1 MLPAKLVIG
10 QKHKQENEANSR
22 ASWNTPRSDSRPG
35 MSYATRTVISFA
47 LTSLMT
53 VCVLVCVIMV
63 VWGSA
68 FSDYTR
74 ANVIELAQLTSQKLA
89 DSYEEQGEW
98 TLEGIYSVASSSS
111 ISEDIGLQVL
121 DSDGTILYD
130 DTWSLAP
137 AAADVKKDAT
147 TDTGSA
153 DVSSANTES
162 SNAESSDSSS
172 ASVDTGS
179 AEVESADSSSD
190 STEVG
195 STDADASSVDTS
207 STDSTDTSSADADST
222 SSSITSTDSGSS
234 AGEKTTLEFDR
245 HGLVSTA
252 PTDQEGAVTEAIL
265 TSDGQKVGQVR
276 LWVLGSDALLTK
288 TDSAFREKTIDAM
301 LLAAIIAVVI
311 SLFIGFLVS
320 RMLTN
325 PIRRI
330 TGTAKQIRDGDLSAR
345 TNLRGDDEID
355 QLGETFDEMA
365 TSLEKDL
372 KHERRLTSDVAHE
385 LRTPLMAM
393 LATVEAMQDG
403 VYPTDDEHLE
413 TVASET
419 RRLARLVQQMLDLS
433 RMENHTA
440 PLNLESVDVV
450 ELVRGVVNA
459 QEPLFVQRDLRL
471 RFADETQGKCPLLE
485 LDPDMITQAVINLM
499 SNAMR
504 YTPEGGWVVVSVSLD
519 RKHVM
524 ISVSDT
530 GIGIAKED
538 LSRIFG
544 RFWRADA
551 SRAREAGGL
560 GVGLAV
566 TKQIIERHHGFI
578 AVESEL
584 EKGTTFTIHLPRE
597 HVQQSVST
605 TMEH

>member
-1 MLPAKLVIG
+1 MLPAHIVTG
-10 QKHKQENEANSR
+10 QKHKSDNEANSR
-22 ASWNTPRSDSRPG
+22 ASWNTPRSDSRSG
-35 MSYATRTVISFA
+35 LSYGSRMALSFA

-53 VCVLVCVIMV
+53 VLILVCVIMV

-68 FSDYTR
+68 FSEYTR
-74 ANVIELAQLTSQKLA
+74 ANVVDLAKLTSEKLA
-89 DSYEEQGEW
+89 DSYEQDGEW
-98 TLEGIYSVASSSS
+98 TVDTLYAIAQSSS
-111 ISEDIGLQVL
+111 ISDDIGLQVL
-121 DSDGTILYD
+121 DAEGTILYD
-130 DTWSLAP
+130 DTWPVASV
-137 AAADVKKDAT
+137 AADVKKSEAEPVPDA
-147 TDTGSA
+147 
-153 DVSSANTES
+153 
-162 SNAESSDSSS
+162 
-172 ASVDTGS
+172 GS
-179 AEVESADSSSD
+179 AEE
-190 STEVG
+190 G
-195 STDADASSVDTS
+195 SVVATDQ
-207 STDSTDTSSADADST
+207 
-222 SSSITSTDSGSS
+222 GS
-234 AGEKTTLEFDR
+234 AGQAAATSAEGSVTAAEKDEPKIKFDR
-245 HGLVSTA
+245 HGLISTA
-252 PTDQEGAVTEAIL
+252 PTDEEGAITEPIT
-265 TSDGQKVGQVR
+265 TSDGKVVGKVR
-276 LWVLGSDALLTK
+276 LWVLGSDVLLTK
-288 TDSAFREKTIDAM
+288 TDTAFREKTIDAM
-301 LLAAIIAVVI
+301 FLAAAIAVAI
-311 SLFIGFLVS
+311 SVMIGLFVS

-345 TNLRGDDEID
+345 TNMRGDDEID

-403 VYPTDDEHLE
+403 VYPTDNEHLE

-440 PLNLESVDVV
+440 PMNIEAVDMV
-450 ELVRGVVNA
+450 ELVRGIVNA
-459 QEPLFVQRDLRL
+459 QEPLFHERDLRL
-471 RFADETQGKCPLLE
+471 RFADETQGKMPFIKV
-485 LDPDMITQAVINLM
+485 DPDMITQCVINLM

-504 YTPEGGWVVVSVSLD
+504 YTPEGGWVIVTVGLD
-519 RKHVM
+519 RKHLT

-566 TKQIIERHHGFI
+566 TKQIVERHHGFI
-578 AVESEL
+578 SVESEL

-597 HVQQSVST
+597 QQQQPSST
-605 TMEH
+605 TIER

>member
-1 MLPAKLVIG
+1 MLPAHIVTG
-10 QKHKQENEANSR
+10 QKHKSDNEANSR
-22 ASWNTPRSDSRPG
+22 ASWNTSRSDSRSG
-35 MSYATRTVISFA
+35 LSYGSRMALSFA

-53 VCVLVCVIMV
+53 VLILVCVIMV

-68 FSDYTR
+68 FSEYTR
-74 ANVIELAQLTSQKLA
+74 ANVVDLAKLTSEKLA
-89 DSYEEQGEW
+89 DSYEQDGEW
-98 TLEGIYSVASSSS
+98 TVDTLYAIAQSSS
-111 ISEDIGLQVL
+111 ISDDIGLQVL
-121 DSDGTILYD
+121 DAEGTILYD
-130 DTWSLAP
+130 DTWPVASV
-137 AAADVKKDAT
+137 AADVKK
-147 TDTGSA
+147 S
-153 DVSSANTES
+153 E
-162 SNAESSDSSS
+162 AEP
-172 ASVDTGS
+172 VPDTGS
-179 AEVESADSSSD
+179 AEE
-190 STEVG
+190 G
-195 STDADASSVDTS
+195 SVVATDQ
-207 STDSTDTSSADADST
+207 
-222 SSSITSTDSGSS
+222 GS
-234 AGEKTTLEFDR
+234 AGQEAATSAEGSATAAEKDEPKIKFDR
-245 HGLVSTA
+245 HGLISTA
-252 PTDQEGAVTEAIL
+252 PTDEEGAITEPIT
-265 TSDGQKVGQVR
+265 TSDGKVVGKVR
-276 LWVLGSDALLTK
+276 LWVLGSDVLLTK
-288 TDSAFREKTIDAM
+288 TDTAFREKTIDAM
-301 LLAAIIAVVI
+301 FLAAAIAVAI
-311 SLFIGFLVS
+311 SVMIGLFVS

-345 TNLRGDDEID
+345 TNMRGDDEID

-403 VYPTDDEHLE
+403 VYPTDNEHLE

-440 PLNLESVDVV
+440 PMNIEAVDMV
-450 ELVRGVVNA
+450 ELVRGIVNA
-459 QEPLFVQRDLRL
+459 QEPLFHERDLRL
-471 RFADETQGKCPLLE
+471 RFADETQGKMPFIKV
-485 LDPDMITQAVINLM
+485 DPDMITQCVINLM

-504 YTPEGGWVVVSVSLD
+504 YTPEGGWVIVTVGLD
-519 RKHVM
+519 RKHLT

-566 TKQIIERHHGFI
+566 TKQIVERHHGFI
-578 AVESEL
+578 SVESEL

-597 HVQQSVST
+597 QQQQPSST
-605 TMEH
+605 TIER

>member
-1 MLPAKLVIG
+1 MLPAHIVTG
-10 QKHKQENEANSR
+10 QKHKSDNEANSR
-22 ASWNTPRSDSRPG
+22 ASWNTPRSDSRSG
-35 MSYATRTVISFA
+35 LSYGSRMALSFA

-53 VCVLVCVIMV
+53 VLILVCVIMV

-68 FSDYTR
+68 FSEYTR
-74 ANVIELAQLTSQKLA
+74 ANVVDLAKLTSEKLA
-89 DSYEEQGEW
+89 DSYEQDGEW
-98 TLEGIYSVASSSS
+98 TVDTLYAIAQSSS
-111 ISEDIGLQVL
+111 ISDDIGLQVL
-121 DSDGTILYD
+121 DAEGTILYD
-130 DTWSLAP
+130 DTWPVASV
-137 AAADVKKDAT
+137 AADVKK
-147 TDTGSA
+147 S
-153 DVSSANTES
+153 E
-162 SNAESSDSSS
+162 AEP
-172 ASVDTGS
+172 VPDTGS
-179 AEVESADSSSD
+179 AEE
-190 STEVG
+190 G
-195 STDADASSVDTS
+195 SVVATDQ
-207 STDSTDTSSADADST
+207 
-222 SSSITSTDSGSS
+222 GS
-234 AGEKTTLEFDR
+234 AGQAAAASAEGSVTAAEKDEPKIKFDR
-245 HGLVSTA
+245 HGLISTA
-252 PTDQEGAVTEAIL
+252 PTDEEGAITEPIT
-265 TSDGQKVGQVR
+265 TSDGKVVGKVR
-276 LWVLGSDALLTK
+276 LWVLGSDVLLTK
-288 TDSAFREKTIDAM
+288 TDTAFREKTIDAM
-301 LLAAIIAVVI
+301 FLAAAIAVAI
-311 SLFIGFLVS
+311 SVMIGLFVS

-345 TNLRGDDEID
+345 TNMRGDDEID

-403 VYPTDDEHLE
+403 VYPTDNEHLE

-440 PLNLESVDVV
+440 PMNIEAVDMV
-450 ELVRGVVNA
+450 ELVRGIVNA
-459 QEPLFVQRDLRL
+459 QEPLFHERDLRL
-471 RFADETQGKCPLLE
+471 RFADETQGKMPFIKV
-485 LDPDMITQAVINLM
+485 DPDMITQCVINLM

-504 YTPEGGWVVVSVSLD
+504 YTPEGGWVIVTVGLD
-519 RKHVM
+519 RKHLT

-566 TKQIIERHHGFI
+566 TKQIVERHHGFI
-578 AVESEL
+578 SVESEL

-597 HVQQSVST
+597 QQQQPSST
-605 TMEH
+605 TIER

>member
-1 MLPAKLVIG
+1 MLPAHIVTG
-10 QKHKQENEANSR
+10 QKHKSDNEANSR
-22 ASWNTPRSDSRPG
+22 ASWNTPRSDSRSG
-35 MSYATRTVISFA
+35 LSYGSRMALSFA

-53 VCVLVCVIMV
+53 VLILVCVIMV

-68 FSDYTR
+68 FSEYTR
-74 ANVIELAQLTSQKLA
+74 ANVVDLAKLTSEKLA
-89 DSYEEQGEW
+89 DSYEQDGEW
-98 TLEGIYSVASSSS
+98 TVDTLYAIAQSSS
-111 ISEDIGLQVL
+111 ISDDIGLQVL
-121 DSDGTILYD
+121 DAEGTILYD
-130 DTWSLAP
+130 DTWPVASV
-137 AAADVKKDAT
+137 AADVKK
-147 TDTGSA
+147 S
-153 DVSSANTES
+153 E
-162 SNAESSDSSS
+162 AEP
-172 ASVDTGS
+172 VPDTGS
-179 AEVESADSSSD
+179 AEE
-190 STEVG
+190 G
-195 STDADASSVDTS
+195 SVVATDQ
-207 STDSTDTSSADADST
+207 
-222 SSSITSTDSGSS
+222 GS
-234 AGEKTTLEFDR
+234 AGQEAATSAEGSATAAEKDEPKIKFDR
-245 HGLVSTA
+245 HGLISTA
-252 PTDQEGAVTEAIL
+252 PTDEEGAITEPIT
-265 TSDGQKVGQVR
+265 TSDGKVVGKVR
-276 LWVLGSDALLTK
+276 LWVLGSDVLLTK
-288 TDSAFREKTIDAM
+288 TDTAFREKTIDAM
-301 LLAAIIAVVI
+301 FLAAAIAVAI
-311 SLFIGFLVS
+311 SVMIGLFVS

-345 TNLRGDDEID
+345 TNMRGDDEID

-403 VYPTDDEHLE
+403 VYPTDNEHLE

-440 PLNLESVDVV
+440 PMNIEAVDMV
-450 ELVRGVVNA
+450 ELVRGIVNA
-459 QEPLFVQRDLRL
+459 QEPLFHERGLRL
-471 RFADETQGKCPLLE
+471 RFADETQGKMPFIKV
-485 LDPDMITQAVINLM
+485 DPDMITQCVINLM

-504 YTPEGGWVVVSVSLD
+504 YTPEGGWVIVTVGLD
-519 RKHVM
+519 RKHLT

-566 TKQIIERHHGFI
+566 TKQIVERHHGFI
-578 AVESEL
+578 SVESEL

-597 HVQQSVST
+597 QQQQPSST
-605 TMEH
+605 TIER

>member
-1 MLPAKLVIG
+1 MLPAHIVTG
-10 QKHKQENEANSR
+10 QKHKSDNEANSR
-22 ASWNTPRSDSRPG
+22 ASWNTPRSDSRSG
-35 MSYATRTVISFA
+35 LSYGSRMALSFA

-53 VCVLVCVIMV
+53 VFILVCVIMV

-68 FSDYTR
+68 FSEYTR
-74 ANVIELAQLTSQKLA
+74 ANVIDLAKLTSEKLA
-89 DSYEEQGEW
+89 DSYEQDGEW
-98 TLEGIYSVASSSS
+98 TVDTLYTIAQSSS
-111 ISEDIGLQVL
+111 ISDDIGLQVL
-121 DSDGTILYD
+121 DAEGTILYD
-130 DTWSLAP
+130 DTWPVASV
-137 AAADVKKDAT
+137 AADVKK
-147 TDTGSA
+147 S
-153 DVSSANTES
+153 E
-162 SNAESSDSSS
+162 AEP
-172 ASVDTGS
+172 APDTGS
-179 AEVESADSSSD
+179 AEEDS
-190 STEVG
+190 VVA
-195 STDADASSVDTS
+195 TDQ
-207 STDSTDTSSADADST
+207 
-222 SSSITSTDSGSS
+222 GS
-234 AGEKTTLEFDR
+234 AGQAAETSAEGSATAAEKDEPKIKFDR
-245 HGLVSTA
+245 HGLISTA
-252 PTDQEGAVTEAIL
+252 PTDEEGAITEPIT
-265 TSDGQKVGQVR
+265 TSDGKVVGKVR
-276 LWVLGSDALLTK
+276 LWVLGSDVLLTK
-288 TDSAFREKTIDAM
+288 TDTAFREKTIDAM
-301 LLAAIIAVVI
+301 FLAAAIAVAI
-311 SLFIGFLVS
+311 SVMIGLFVS

-345 TNLRGDDEID
+345 TNMRGDDEID

-403 VYPTDDEHLE
+403 VYPTDNEHLE

-440 PLNLESVDVV
+440 PMNIEAVDMV
-450 ELVRGVVNA
+450 ELVRGIVNA
-459 QEPLFVQRDLRL
+459 QEPLFHERDLRL
-471 RFADETQGKCPLLE
+471 RFADETQGKMPFIKV
-485 LDPDMITQAVINLM
+485 DPDMITQCVINLM

-504 YTPEGGWVVVSVSLD
+504 YTPEGGWVIVTVGLD
-519 RKHVM
+519 RKHLT

-566 TKQIIERHHGFI
+566 TKQIVERHHGFI
-578 AVESEL
+578 SVESEL

-597 HVQQSVST
+597 QQQQPSST
-605 TMEH
+605 TIER

>member
-1 MLPAKLVIG
+1 MLPAHIVTG
-10 QKHKQENEANSR
+10 QKHKSDNEANSR
-22 ASWNTPRSDSRPG
+22 ASWNTPRSDSRSG
-35 MSYATRTVISFA
+35 LSYGSRMALSFA

-53 VCVLVCVIMV
+53 VLILVCVIMV

-68 FSDYTR
+68 FSEYTR
-74 ANVIELAQLTSQKLA
+74 ANVIDLAKLTSEKLA
-89 DSYEEQGEW
+89 DSYEQDGEW
-98 TLEGIYSVASSSS
+98 TVDTLYAIAQSSS
-111 ISEDIGLQVL
+111 ISDDIGLQVL
-121 DSDGTILYD
+121 DAEGTILYD
-130 DTWSLAP
+130 DTWPVASV
-137 AAADVKKDAT
+137 AADVKK
-147 TDTGSA
+147 SE
-153 DVSSANTES
+153 VEP
-162 SNAESSDSSS
+162 
-172 ASVDTGS
+172 VPDTGS
-179 AEVESADSSSD
+179 AEE
-190 STEVG
+190 G
-195 STDADASSVDTS
+195 SVVATDQ
-207 STDSTDTSSADADST
+207 
-222 SSSITSTDSGSS
+222 GS
-234 AGEKTTLEFDR
+234 AGQEAATSAEGSATAAEKDEPKIKFDR
-245 HGLVSTA
+245 HGLISTA
-252 PTDQEGAVTEAIL
+252 PTDEEGAITEPIT
-265 TSDGQKVGQVR
+265 TSDGKVVGKVR
-276 LWVLGSDALLTK
+276 LWVLGSDVLLTK
-288 TDSAFREKTIDAM
+288 TDTAFREKTIDAM
-301 LLAAIIAVVI
+301 FLAAAIAVAI
-311 SLFIGFLVS
+311 SVMIGLFVS

-345 TNLRGDDEID
+345 TNMRGDDEID

-403 VYPTDDEHLE
+403 VYPTDNEHLE

-440 PLNLESVDVV
+440 PMNIEAVDMV
-450 ELVRGVVNA
+450 ELVRGIVNA
-459 QEPLFVQRDLRL
+459 QEPLFHERDLRL
-471 RFADETQGKCPLLE
+471 RFADETQGKMPFIKV
-485 LDPDMITQAVINLM
+485 DPDMITQCVINLM

-504 YTPEGGWVVVSVSLD
+504 YTPEGGWVIVTVGLD
-519 RKHVM
+519 RKHLT

-566 TKQIIERHHGFI
+566 TKQIVERHHGFI
-578 AVESEL
+578 SVESEL

-597 HVQQSVST
+597 QQQQPSST
-605 TMEH
+605 TIER

>member
-1 MLPAKLVIG
+1 MLPAHIVTG
-10 QKHKQENEANSR
+10 QKHKSDNEANSR
-22 ASWNTPRSDSRPG
+22 ASWNTPRSDSRSG
-35 MSYATRTVISFA
+35 LSYGSRMALSFA

-53 VCVLVCVIMV
+53 VLVLVCVIMV
-63 VWGSA
+63 VWGSV
-68 FSDYTR
+68 FSEYTR
-74 ANVIELAQLTSQKLA
+74 ANVVDLAKLTSEKLA
-89 DSYEEQGEW
+89 DSYEQDGEW
-98 TLEGIYSVASSSS
+98 TIDTLYAIAQSSS
-111 ISEDIGLQVL
+111 ISDDIGLQVL
-121 DSDGTILYD
+121 DAKGTILYD
-130 DTWSLAP
+130 DTWPVASV
-137 AAADVKKDAT
+137 AADVKKSEPATDAEPAP
-147 TDTGSA
+147 DA
-153 DVSSANTES
+153 
-162 SNAESSDSSS
+162 
-172 ASVDTGS
+172 GS
-179 AEVESADSSSD
+179 AEE
-190 STEVG
+190 G
-195 STDADASSVDTS
+195 SVDDADADQG
-207 STDSTDTSSADADST
+207 SAEQMDNETAE
-222 SSSITSTDSGSS
+222 GS
-234 AGEKTTLEFDR
+234 AAAAEEDEPKIKFDR
-245 HGLVSTA
+245 HGLISTA
-252 PTDQEGAVTEAIL
+252 PTDEEGAITEPIT
-265 TSDGQKVGQVR
+265 TSDGKVVGKVR
-276 LWVLGSDALLTK
+276 LWVLGSDVLLTK
-288 TDSAFREKTIDAM
+288 TDTAFREKTIDAM
-301 LLAAIIAVVI
+301 FLAAVIAVAI
-311 SLFIGFLVS
+311 SVMIGLFVS

-345 TNLRGDDEID
+345 TNMRGDDEID

-403 VYPTDDEHLE
+403 VYPTDNEHLE

-440 PLNLESVDVV
+440 PMNIEPVDMV

-459 QEPLFVQRDLRL
+459 QEPLFHERDLRL
-471 RFADETQGKCPLLE
+471 RFADETQGKMPFIKV
-485 LDPDMITQAVINLM
+485 DPDMITQCVINLM

-504 YTPEGGWVVVSVSLD
+504 YTPEGGWVVVTVGLD
-519 RKHVM
+519 RKHLT

-566 TKQIIERHHGFI
+566 TKQIVERHHGFI
-578 AVESEL
+578 SVESEL

-597 HVQQSVST
+597 QQQQSSST
-605 TMEH
+605 TIER

>member
-1 MLPAKLVIG
+1 MLPAHIVTG
-10 QKHKQENEANSR
+10 QKHKSDNEANSR
-22 ASWNTPRSDSRPG
+22 ASWNTPRSDSRSG
-35 MSYATRTVISFA
+35 LSYGSRMALSFA

-53 VCVLVCVIMV
+53 VLILVCVIMV

-68 FSDYTR
+68 FSEYTR
-74 ANVIELAQLTSQKLA
+74 ANVIDLAKLTSEKLA
-89 DSYEEQGEW
+89 DSYEQDGEW
-98 TLEGIYSVASSSS
+98 TVDTLYAIAQSSS
-111 ISEDIGLQVL
+111 ISDDIGLQVL
-121 DSDGTILYD
+121 DAEGTILYD
-130 DTWSLAP
+130 DTWPVASV
-137 AAADVKKDAT
+137 AADVKK
-147 TDTGSA
+147 S
-153 DVSSANTES
+153 E
-162 SNAESSDSSS
+162 AEP
-172 ASVDTGS
+172 VPDTGS
-179 AEVESADSSSD
+179 AEEGCVVA
-190 STEVG
+190 
-195 STDADASSVDTS
+195 TDQ
-207 STDSTDTSSADADST
+207 
-222 SSSITSTDSGSS
+222 GS
-234 AGEKTTLEFDR
+234 AGQAAATSAEGSATAAEEDEPKIKFDR
-245 HGLVSTA
+245 HGLISTA
-252 PTDQEGAVTEAIL
+252 PTDEEGAITEPIT
-265 TSDGQKVGQVR
+265 TSDGKVVGKVR
-276 LWVLGSDALLTK
+276 LWVLGSDVLLTK
-288 TDSAFREKTIDAM
+288 TDTAFREKTIDAM
-301 LLAAIIAVVI
+301 FLAAAIAVAI
-311 SLFIGFLVS
+311 SVMIGLFVS

-345 TNLRGDDEID
+345 TNMRGDDEID

-403 VYPTDDEHLE
+403 VYPTDNEHLE

-440 PLNLESVDVV
+440 PMNIEAVDMV
-450 ELVRGVVNA
+450 ELVRGIVNA
-459 QEPLFVQRDLRL
+459 QEPLFHERDLRL
-471 RFADETQGKCPLLE
+471 RFADETQGKMPFIKV
-485 LDPDMITQAVINLM
+485 DPDMITQCVINLM

-504 YTPEGGWVVVSVSLD
+504 YTPEGGWVIVTVGLD
-519 RKHVM
+519 RKHLT

-566 TKQIIERHHGFI
+566 TKQIVERHHGFI
-578 AVESEL
+578 SVESEL

-597 HVQQSVST
+597 QQQQPSST
-605 TMEH
+605 TIER

>member
-1 MLPAKLVIG
+1 MLPAHIVTG
-10 QKHKQENEANSR
+10 QKHKSDNEANSR
-22 ASWNTPRSDSRPG
+22 ASWNTPRSDSRSG
-35 MSYATRTVISFA
+35 LSYGSRMALSFA
-47 LTSLMT
+47 ATSLMT
-53 VCVLVCVIMV
+53 VLVLVCVIMV

-68 FSDYTR
+68 FSEYTR
-74 ANVIELAQLTSQKLA
+74 ANVIDLAKLTSEKLA
-89 DSYEEQGEW
+89 DSYEQDGEW
-98 TLEGIYSVASSSS
+98 TVDTLYAIAQSSS
-111 ISEDIGLQVL
+111 ISDDIGLQVL
-121 DSDGTILYD
+121 DAEGTILYD
-130 DTWSLAP
+130 DTWPVASV
-137 AAADVKKDAT
+137 AADVKKSEDEPAPDAASAEGSN
-147 TDTGSA
+147 TDI
-153 DVSSANTES
+153 DV
-162 SNAESSDSSS
+162 DQ
-172 ASVDTGS
+172 GS
-179 AEVESADSSSD
+179 AEQTIDEAAKGSA
-190 STEVG
+190 STAEE
-195 STDADASSVDTS
+195 DEPK
-207 STDSTDTSSADADST
+207 
-222 SSSITSTDSGSS
+222 I
-234 AGEKTTLEFDR
+234 KFDR
-245 HGLVSTA
+245 HGLISTA
-252 PTDQEGAVTEAIL
+252 PTDEEGAITEPIT
-265 TSDGQKVGQVR
+265 TSDGKVVGKVR
-276 LWVLGSDALLTK
+276 LWVLGSDVLLTK
-288 TDSAFREKTIDAM
+288 TDTAFREKTIDAM
-301 LLAAIIAVVI
+301 FLAAVIAVAI
-311 SLFIGFLVS
+311 SVMFGLFVS

-345 TNLRGDDEID
+345 TNMRGDDEID

-403 VYPTDDEHLE
+403 VYPTDNEHLE

-440 PLNLESVDVV
+440 PMNIEAVDMV

-459 QEPLFVQRDLRL
+459 QEPLFHERDLRL
-471 RFADETQGKCPLLE
+471 RFADETQGKMPFIKV
-485 LDPDMITQAVINLM
+485 DPDMITQCVINLM

-504 YTPEGGWVVVSVSLD
+504 YTPEGGWVIVRVGLD
-519 RKHVM
+519 RKYLT

-566 TKQIIERHHGFI
+566 TKQIVERHHGFI
-578 AVESEL
+578 SVESEL

-597 HVQQSVST
+597 QQQQSSST
-605 TMEH
+605 TIER

>member
-1 MLPAKLVIG
+1 MLPAHIVTG
-10 QKHKQENEANSR
+10 QKHKSDNEANSR
-22 ASWNTPRSDSRPG
+22 ASWNTPRSDSRSG
-35 MSYATRTVISFA
+35 LSYGSRMALSFA

-53 VCVLVCVIMV
+53 VLILVCVIMV

-68 FSDYTR
+68 FSEYTR
-74 ANVIELAQLTSQKLA
+74 ANVVDLAKLTSEKLA
-89 DSYEEQGEW
+89 DSYEQDGEW
-98 TLEGIYSVASSSS
+98 TVDTLYAIAQSSS
-111 ISEDIGLQVL
+111 ISDDIGLQVL
-121 DSDGTILYD
+121 DAEGTILYD
-130 DTWSLAP
+130 DTWPVASV
-137 AAADVKKDAT
+137 AADVKK
-147 TDTGSA
+147 S
-153 DVSSANTES
+153 E
-162 SNAESSDSSS
+162 AEP
-172 ASVDTGS
+172 VPDTGS
-179 AEVESADSSSD
+179 AEE
-190 STEVG
+190 G
-195 STDADASSVDTS
+195 SVVATDQ
-207 STDSTDTSSADADST
+207 
-222 SSSITSTDSGSS
+222 GS
-234 AGEKTTLEFDR
+234 AGQAAATSAEGSATAAEEDEPKIKFDR
-245 HGLVSTA
+245 HGLISTA
-252 PTDQEGAVTEAIL
+252 PTDEEGAITEPIT
-265 TSDGQKVGQVR
+265 TSDGKVVGKVR
-276 LWVLGSDALLTK
+276 LWVLGSDVLLTK
-288 TDSAFREKTIDAM
+288 TDTAFREKTIDAM
-301 LLAAIIAVVI
+301 FLAAAIAVAI
-311 SLFIGFLVS
+311 SVMIGLFVS

-345 TNLRGDDEID
+345 TNMRGGDEID

-403 VYPTDDEHLE
+403 VYPTDNEHLE

-440 PLNLESVDVV
+440 PMNIEAVDMV
-450 ELVRGVVNA
+450 ELVRGIVNA
-459 QEPLFVQRDLRL
+459 QEPLFHERDLRL
-471 RFADETQGKCPLLE
+471 RFADETQGKMPFIKV
-485 LDPDMITQAVINLM
+485 DPDMITQCVINLM

-504 YTPEGGWVVVSVSLD
+504 YTPEGGWVIVTVGLD
-519 RKHVM
+519 RKHLT

-566 TKQIIERHHGFI
+566 TKQIVERHHGFI
-578 AVESEL
+578 SVESEL

-597 HVQQSVST
+597 QQQQPSST
-605 TMEH
+605 TIER

>member
-1 MLPAKLVIG
+1 MLPARMVIG
-10 QKHKQENEANSR
+10 QKHKQDNEANSR
-22 ASWNTPRSDSRPG
+22 ASWNTPRSDSRTG
-35 MSYATRTVISFA
+35 MSYATRMALSFA

-53 VCVLVCVIMV
+53 VFVLVCVIMV
-63 VWGSA
+63 VWGGA

-89 DSYEEQGEW
+89 DSYEEEGEW
-98 TLEGIYSVASSSS
+98 TLESIYAVASSSS
-111 ISEDIGLQVL
+111 ISDDIGLQVL

-130 DTWSLAP
+130 DTWAVAP
-137 AAADVKKDAT
+137 VAADVKKESEEKGSSDSTDESASAESESSDGSDVAGSAATEDVGDEADAAAVEGSSADAATGAEPTSSDASSTT

-153 DVSSANTES
+153 EEA
-162 SNAESSDSSS
+162 
-172 ASVDTGS
+172 
-179 AEVESADSSSD
+179 
-190 STEVG
+190 
-195 STDADASSVDTS
+195 
-207 STDSTDTSSADADST
+207 
-222 SSSITSTDSGSS
+222 
-234 AGEKTTLEFDR
+234 TTLQFDK

-265 TSDGQKVGQVR
+265 TSDGKKVGQVR

-288 TDSAFREKTIDAM
+288 ADTAFREKTIDAM
-301 LLAAIIAVVI
+301 LLAAIIAVAI
-311 SLFIGFLVS
+311 SLMIGFLVS

-345 TNLRGDDEID
+345 TGLRGDDEID

-365 TSLEKDL
+365 TSLEKDM
-372 KHERRLTSDVAHE
+372 KHEKRLTSDVAHE

-403 VYPTDDEHLE
+403 VYPTDNEHLE

-440 PLNLESVDVV
+440 PMNLEPVDTV
-450 ELVRGVVNA
+450 ELVRGIVGA
-459 QEPLFVQRDLRL
+459 QEPLFDQRDLRL
-471 RFADETQGKCPLLE
+471 RFADETQGKAPLLE

-504 YTPEGGWVVVSVSLD
+504 YTPEGGWVVVSVTLD

-578 AVESEL
+578 SVESEL

-597 HVQQSVST
+597 HVSQPAST
-605 TMEH
+605 TMNP

>member
-1 MLPAKLVIG
+1 MLPAHIVTG
-10 QKHKQENEANSR
+10 QKHKSDNEANSR
-22 ASWNTPRSDSRPG
+22 ASWNTPRSDSRSG
-35 MSYATRTVISFA
+35 LSYGSRMALSFA

-53 VCVLVCVIMV
+53 VLILVCVIMV

-68 FSDYTR
+68 FSEYTR
-74 ANVIELAQLTSQKLA
+74 ANVIDLAKLTSEKLA
-89 DSYEEQGEW
+89 DSYEQDGEW
-98 TLEGIYSVASSSS
+98 TVDTLYAIAQSSS
-111 ISEDIGLQVL
+111 ISDDIGLQVL
-121 DSDGTILYD
+121 DAEGTILYD
-130 DTWSLAP
+130 DTWPVASV
-137 AAADVKKDAT
+137 AADVKK
-147 TDTGSA
+147 S
-153 DVSSANTES
+153 E
-162 SNAESSDSSS
+162 AEP
-172 ASVDTGS
+172 VPDTGS
-179 AEVESADSSSD
+179 AEE
-190 STEVG
+190 G
-195 STDADASSVDTS
+195 SVVATDQ
-207 STDSTDTSSADADST
+207 
-222 SSSITSTDSGSS
+222 GS
-234 AGEKTTLEFDR
+234 AGQAAATSAEGSATAAEKDEPKIKFDR
-245 HGLVSTA
+245 HGLISTA
-252 PTDQEGAVTEAIL
+252 PTDEEGAITEPIT
-265 TSDGQKVGQVR
+265 TSDGKVVGKVR
-276 LWVLGSDALLTK
+276 LWVLGSDVLLTK
-288 TDSAFREKTIDAM
+288 TDTAFREKTIDAM
-301 LLAAIIAVVI
+301 FLAAAIAVAI
-311 SLFIGFLVS
+311 SVMIGLFVS

-345 TNLRGDDEID
+345 TNMRGDDEID

-403 VYPTDDEHLE
+403 VYPTDNEHLE

-440 PLNLESVDVV
+440 PMNIEAVDMV
-450 ELVRGVVNA
+450 ELVRGIVNA
-459 QEPLFVQRDLRL
+459 QEPLFHERDLRL
-471 RFADETQGKCPLLE
+471 RFADETQGKMPFIKV
-485 LDPDMITQAVINLM
+485 DPDMITQCVINLM

-504 YTPEGGWVVVSVSLD
+504 YTPEGGWVIVTVGLD
-519 RKHVM
+519 RKHLT

-538 LSRIFG
+538 LSRICG

-566 TKQIIERHHGFI
+566 TKQIVERHHGFI
-578 AVESEL
+578 SVESEL

-597 HVQQSVST
+597 QQQQPSST
-605 TMEH
+605 TIER

>member
-1 MLPAKLVIG
+1 MLPAHIVTG
-10 QKHKQENEANSR
+10 QKHKSDNEANSR
-22 ASWNTPRSDSRPG
+22 ASWNTPRSDSRSG
-35 MSYATRTVISFA
+35 LSYGSRMALSFA

-53 VCVLVCVIMV
+53 VLILVCVIMV

-68 FSDYTR
+68 FSEYTR
-74 ANVIELAQLTSQKLA
+74 ANVVDLAKLTSEKLA
-89 DSYEEQGEW
+89 DSYEQDGEW
-98 TLEGIYSVASSSS
+98 TVDTLYAIAQSSS
-111 ISEDIGLQVL
+111 ISDDIGLQVL
-121 DSDGTILYD
+121 DAEGTILYD
-130 DTWSLAP
+130 DTWPVASV
-137 AAADVKKDAT
+137 AADVKK
-147 TDTGSA
+147 S
-153 DVSSANTES
+153 E
-162 SNAESSDSSS
+162 AEP
-172 ASVDTGS
+172 VPDTGS
-179 AEVESADSSSD
+179 AEE
-190 STEVG
+190 G
-195 STDADASSVDTS
+195 SVVATDQ
-207 STDSTDTSSADADST
+207 
-222 SSSITSTDSGSS
+222 GS
-234 AGEKTTLEFDR
+234 AGQAAETSAEGSATAAEKDEPKIKFDR
-245 HGLVSTA
+245 HGLISTA
-252 PTDQEGAVTEAIL
+252 PTDEEGAITEPIT
-265 TSDGQKVGQVR
+265 TSDGKVVGKVR
-276 LWVLGSDALLTK
+276 LWVLGSDVLLTK
-288 TDSAFREKTIDAM
+288 TDTAFREKTIDAM
-301 LLAAIIAVVI
+301 FLAAAIAVAI
-311 SLFIGFLVS
+311 SVMIGLFVS

-345 TNLRGDDEID
+345 TNMRGDDEID

-403 VYPTDDEHLE
+403 VYPTDNEHLE

-440 PLNLESVDVV
+440 PMNIEAVDMV
-450 ELVRGVVNA
+450 ELVRGIVNA
-459 QEPLFVQRDLRL
+459 QEPLFHERDLRL
-471 RFADETQGKCPLLE
+471 RFADETQGKMPFIKV
-485 LDPDMITQAVINLM
+485 DPDMITQCVINLM

-504 YTPEGGWVVVSVSLD
+504 YTPEGGWVIVTVGLD
-519 RKHVM
+519 RKHLT

-566 TKQIIERHHGFI
+566 TKQIVERHHGFI
-578 AVESEL
+578 SVESEL

-597 HVQQSVST
+597 QQQQSSST
-605 TMEH
+605 TIER

>member
-1 MLPAKLVIG
+1 MLPAHIVTG
-10 QKHKQENEANSR
+10 QKHKSDNEANSR
-22 ASWNTPRSDSRPG
+22 ASWNTPRSDSRSG
-35 MSYATRTVISFA
+35 LSYGSRMALSFA

-53 VCVLVCVIMV
+53 VLILVCVIMV

-68 FSDYTR
+68 FSEYTR
-74 ANVIELAQLTSQKLA
+74 ANVVDLAKLTSEKLA
-89 DSYEEQGEW
+89 DSYEQDGEW
-98 TLEGIYSVASSSS
+98 TVDTLYAIAQSSS
-111 ISEDIGLQVL
+111 ISDDIGLQVL
-121 DSDGTILYD
+121 DAEGTILYD
-130 DTWSLAP
+130 DTWPVASV
-137 AAADVKKDAT
+137 AADVKK
-147 TDTGSA
+147 SE
-153 DVSSANTES
+153 VEP
-162 SNAESSDSSS
+162 
-172 ASVDTGS
+172 VPDTGS
-179 AEVESADSSSD
+179 AEE
-190 STEVG
+190 G
-195 STDADASSVDTS
+195 SVVATDQ
-207 STDSTDTSSADADST
+207 
-222 SSSITSTDSGSS
+222 GS
-234 AGEKTTLEFDR
+234 AGQEAATSAEGSATAAEKDEPKIKFDR
-245 HGLVSTA
+245 HGLISTA
-252 PTDQEGAVTEAIL
+252 PTDEEGAITEPIT
-265 TSDGQKVGQVR
+265 TSDGKVVGKVR
-276 LWVLGSDALLTK
+276 LWVLGSDVLLTK
-288 TDSAFREKTIDAM
+288 TDTAFREKTIDAM
-301 LLAAIIAVVI
+301 FLAAAIAVAI
-311 SLFIGFLVS
+311 SVMIGLFVS

-345 TNLRGDDEID
+345 TNMRGDDEID

-403 VYPTDDEHLE
+403 VYPTDNEHLE

-440 PLNLESVDVV
+440 PMNIEAVDMV
-450 ELVRGVVNA
+450 ELVRGIVNA
-459 QEPLFVQRDLRL
+459 QEPLFHERDLRL
-471 RFADETQGKCPLLE
+471 RFADETQGKMPFIKV
-485 LDPDMITQAVINLM
+485 DPDMITQCVINLM

-504 YTPEGGWVVVSVSLD
+504 YTPEGGWVIVTVGLD
-519 RKHVM
+519 RKHLT

-566 TKQIIERHHGFI
+566 TKQIVERHHGFI
-578 AVESEL
+578 SVESEL

-597 HVQQSVST
+597 QQQQPSST
-605 TMEH
+605 TIER

>member
-1 MLPAKLVIG
+1 MLPAHIVTG
-10 QKHKQENEANSR
+10 QKHKSDNEANSR
-22 ASWNTPRSDSRPG
+22 ASWNTPRSDSRSG
-35 MSYATRTVISFA
+35 LSYGSRMALSFA

-53 VCVLVCVIMV
+53 VLVLVCVIMV
-63 VWGSA
+63 VWGSV
-68 FSDYTR
+68 FSEYTR
-74 ANVIELAQLTSQKLA
+74 ANVVDLAKLTSEKLA
-89 DSYEEQGEW
+89 DSYEQDGEW
-98 TLEGIYSVASSSS
+98 TIDTLYAIAQSSS
-111 ISEDIGLQVL
+111 ISDDIGLQVL
-121 DSDGTILYD
+121 DAKGTILYD
-130 DTWSLAP
+130 DTWPVAP
-137 AAADVKKDAT
+137 AAADVKKSEAEAASDA
-147 TDTGSA
+147 
-153 DVSSANTES
+153 
-162 SNAESSDSSS
+162 
-172 ASVDTGS
+172 GS
-179 AEVESADSSSD
+179 AEGSD
-190 STEVG
+190 
-195 STDADASSVDTS
+195 TDADQG
-207 STDSTDTSSADADST
+207 SAEQAEGEMSE
-222 SSSITSTDSGSS
+222 GSAVTAEEDKS
-234 AGEKTTLEFDR
+234 KIKFDR
-245 HGLVSTA
+245 HGLISTA
-252 PTDQEGAVTEAIL
+252 PTDEEGAITEPVT
-265 TSDGQKVGQVR
+265 TSDGKVVGKVR
-276 LWVLGSDALLTK
+276 LWVLGSDVLLTK
-288 TDSAFREKTIDAM
+288 TDTAFREKTIDAM
-301 LLAAIIAVVI
+301 FLAAVIAVAI
-311 SLFIGFLVS
+311 SVMIGFFVS

-345 TNLRGDDEID
+345 TNMRGDDEID

-403 VYPTDDEHLE
+403 VYPTDNEHLE

-440 PLNLESVDVV
+440 PMNIESVDMV

-459 QEPLFVQRDLRL
+459 QEPLFHERDLRL
-471 RFADETQGKCPLLE
+471 RFADETQGKMPFIKV
-485 LDPDMITQAVINLM
+485 DPDMITQCVINLM

-504 YTPEGGWVVVSVSLD
+504 YTPEGGWVVVTVGLD
-519 RKHVM
+519 RKHLT

-566 TKQIIERHHGFI
+566 TKQIVERHHGFI
-578 AVESEL
+578 SVESEL

-597 HVQQSVST
+597 QQQQSSST
-605 TMEH
+605 TIER

>member
-1 MLPAKLVIG
+1 MLPAHIVTG
-10 QKHKQENEANSR
+10 QKHKSDNEANSR
-22 ASWNTPRSDSRPG
+22 ASWNTPRSDSRSG
-35 MSYATRTVISFA
+35 LSYGSRMALSFA

-53 VCVLVCVIMV
+53 VLILVCVIMV

-68 FSDYTR
+68 FSEYTR
-74 ANVIELAQLTSQKLA
+74 ANVIDLAKLTSEKLA
-89 DSYEEQGEW
+89 DSYEQDGEW
-98 TLEGIYSVASSSS
+98 TVDTLYAIAQSSS
-111 ISEDIGLQVL
+111 ISDDIGLQVL
-121 DSDGTILYD
+121 DAEGTILYD
-130 DTWSLAP
+130 DTWPVASV
-137 AAADVKKDAT
+137 AADVKK
-147 TDTGSA
+147 S
-153 DVSSANTES
+153 E
-162 SNAESSDSSS
+162 AEP
-172 ASVDTGS
+172 VPDTGS
-179 AEVESADSSSD
+179 AEE
-190 STEVG
+190 G
-195 STDADASSVDTS
+195 SVVATDQ
-207 STDSTDTSSADADST
+207 
-222 SSSITSTDSGSS
+222 GS
-234 AGEKTTLEFDR
+234 AGQAAATSAEGSATATEKDEPKIKFDR
-245 HGLVSTA
+245 HGLISTA
-252 PTDQEGAVTEAIL
+252 PTDEEGAITEPIT
-265 TSDGQKVGQVR
+265 TSDGKVVGKVR
-276 LWVLGSDALLTK
+276 LWVLGSDVLLTK
-288 TDSAFREKTIDAM
+288 TDTAFREKTIDAM
-301 LLAAIIAVVI
+301 FLAAAIAVAI
-311 SLFIGFLVS
+311 SVMIGLFVS

-345 TNLRGDDEID
+345 TNMRGDDEID

-403 VYPTDDEHLE
+403 VYPTDNEHLE

-440 PLNLESVDVV
+440 PMNIEAVDMV
-450 ELVRGVVNA
+450 ELVRGIVNA
-459 QEPLFVQRDLRL
+459 QEPLFHERDLRL
-471 RFADETQGKCPLLE
+471 RFADETQGKMPFIKV
-485 LDPDMITQAVINLM
+485 DPDMITQCVINLM

-504 YTPEGGWVVVSVSLD
+504 YTPEGGWVIVTVGLD
-519 RKHVM
+519 RKHLT

-566 TKQIIERHHGFI
+566 TKQIVERHHGFI
-578 AVESEL
+578 SVESEL

-597 HVQQSVST
+597 QQQQPSST
-605 TMEH
+605 TIER

>member
-1 MLPAKLVIG
+1 MLPAHIVTG
-10 QKHKQENEANSR
+10 QKHKSDNEANSR
-22 ASWNTPRSDSRPG
+22 ASWNTPRSDSRSG
-35 MSYATRTVISFA
+35 LSYGSRMALSFA

-53 VCVLVCVIMV
+53 VLILVCVIMV

-68 FSDYTR
+68 FSEYTR
-74 ANVIELAQLTSQKLA
+74 ANVIDLAKLTSEKLA
-89 DSYEEQGEW
+89 DSYEQDGEW
-98 TLEGIYSVASSSS
+98 TVDTLYAIAQSSS
-111 ISEDIGLQVL
+111 ISDDIGLQVL
-121 DSDGTILYD
+121 DAEGTILYD
-130 DTWSLAP
+130 DTWPVASI
-137 AAADVKKDAT
+137 AADVKK
-147 TDTGSA
+147 S
-153 DVSSANTES
+153 E
-162 SNAESSDSSS
+162 AEP
-172 ASVDTGS
+172 VPDTGS
-179 AEVESADSSSD
+179 AEEDS
-190 STEVG
+190 VVA
-195 STDADASSVDTS
+195 TDQ
-207 STDSTDTSSADADST
+207 
-222 SSSITSTDSGSS
+222 GS
-234 AGEKTTLEFDR
+234 AGQAAATSAEGSATAAEKDESKIKFDR
-245 HGLVSTA
+245 HGLISTA
-252 PTDQEGAVTEAIL
+252 PTDEEGAITEPIT
-265 TSDGQKVGQVR
+265 TSDGKVVGKVR
-276 LWVLGSDALLTK
+276 LWVLGSDVLLTK
-288 TDSAFREKTIDAM
+288 TDTAFREKTIDAM
-301 LLAAIIAVVI
+301 FLAAAIAVAI
-311 SLFIGFLVS
+311 SVMIGLFVS

-345 TNLRGDDEID
+345 TNMRGDDEID

-403 VYPTDDEHLE
+403 VYPTDNEHLE

-440 PLNLESVDVV
+440 PMNIEAVDMV
-450 ELVRGVVNA
+450 ELVRGIVNA
-459 QEPLFVQRDLRL
+459 QEPLFHERDLRL
-471 RFADETQGKCPLLE
+471 RFADETQGKMPFIKV
-485 LDPDMITQAVINLM
+485 DPDMITQCVINLM

-504 YTPEGGWVVVSVSLD
+504 YTPEGGWVIVTVGLD
-519 RKHVM
+519 RKHLT

-566 TKQIIERHHGFI
+566 TKQIVERHHGFI
-578 AVESEL
+578 SVESEL

-597 HVQQSVST
+597 QQQQPSST
-605 TMEH
+605 TIER

>member
-1 MLPAKLVIG
+1 MLPAHIVTG
-10 QKHKQENEANSR
+10 QKHKSDNEANSR
-22 ASWNTPRSDSRPG
+22 ASWNTPRSDSRSG
-35 MSYATRTVISFA
+35 LSYGSRMALSFA

-53 VCVLVCVIMV
+53 VLILVCVIMV

-68 FSDYTR
+68 FSEYTR
-74 ANVIELAQLTSQKLA
+74 ANVIDLAKLTSEKLA
-89 DSYEEQGEW
+89 DSYEQDGEW
-98 TLEGIYSVASSSS
+98 TVDTLYAIAQSSS
-111 ISEDIGLQVL
+111 ISDDIGLQVL
-121 DSDGTILYD
+121 DAEGTILYD
-130 DTWSLAP
+130 DTWPVASV
-137 AAADVKKDAT
+137 AADVKK
-147 TDTGSA
+147 S
-153 DVSSANTES
+153 E
-162 SNAESSDSSS
+162 AEP
-172 ASVDTGS
+172 VPDTGS
-179 AEVESADSSSD
+179 AEE
-190 STEVG
+190 G
-195 STDADASSVDTS
+195 SVVATDQ
-207 STDSTDTSSADADST
+207 
-222 SSSITSTDSGSS
+222 GS
-234 AGEKTTLEFDR
+234 AGQAAATSAEGSATAAEKDEPKIKFDR
-245 HGLVSTA
+245 HGLISTA
-252 PTDQEGAVTEAIL
+252 PTDEEGAITEPIT
-265 TSDGQKVGQVR
+265 TSDGKVVGKVR
-276 LWVLGSDALLTK
+276 LWVLGSDVLLTK
-288 TDSAFREKTIDAM
+288 TDTAFREKTIDAM
-301 LLAAIIAVVI
+301 FLAAAIAVAI
-311 SLFIGFLVS
+311 SVMIGLFVS

-345 TNLRGDDEID
+345 TNMRGDDEID

-403 VYPTDDEHLE
+403 VYPTDNKHLE

-440 PLNLESVDVV
+440 PMNIEAVDMV
-450 ELVRGVVNA
+450 ELVRGIVNA
-459 QEPLFVQRDLRL
+459 QEPLFHERDLRL
-471 RFADETQGKCPLLE
+471 RFADETQGKMPFIKV
-485 LDPDMITQAVINLM
+485 DPDMITQCVINLM

-504 YTPEGGWVVVSVSLD
+504 YTPEGGWVIVTVGLD
-519 RKHVM
+519 RKHLT

-566 TKQIIERHHGFI
+566 TKQIVERHHGFI
-578 AVESEL
+578 SVESEL

-597 HVQQSVST
+597 QQQQPSST
-605 TMEH
+605 TIER

>member
-1 MLPAKLVIG
+1 MLPAHIVAG
-10 QKHKQENEANSR
+10 QKHKSDNEANSR
-22 ASWNTPRSDSRPG
+22 ASWNTPRSDSRSG
-35 MSYATRTVISFA
+35 LSYGSRMALSFA

-53 VCVLVCVIMV
+53 VLILVCVIMV

-68 FSDYTR
+68 FSEYTR
-74 ANVIELAQLTSQKLA
+74 ANVIDLAKLTSEKLA
-89 DSYEEQGEW
+89 DSYEQDGEW
-98 TLEGIYSVASSSS
+98 TVDTLYAIAQSSS
-111 ISEDIGLQVL
+111 ISDDIGLQVL
-121 DSDGTILYD
+121 DAEGTILYD
-130 DTWSLAP
+130 DTWPVASV
-137 AAADVKKDAT
+137 AADVKK
-147 TDTGSA
+147 S
-153 DVSSANTES
+153 E
-162 SNAESSDSSS
+162 AEP
-172 ASVDTGS
+172 VPDTGS
-179 AEVESADSSSD
+179 AEE
-190 STEVG
+190 G
-195 STDADASSVDTS
+195 SVVATDQ
-207 STDSTDTSSADADST
+207 
-222 SSSITSTDSGSS
+222 GS
-234 AGEKTTLEFDR
+234 AGQAAATSAEGSATAAEKDEPKIKFDR
-245 HGLVSTA
+245 HGLISTA
-252 PTDQEGAVTEAIL
+252 PTDEEGAITEPIT
-265 TSDGQKVGQVR
+265 TSDGKVVGKVR
-276 LWVLGSDALLTK
+276 LWVLGSDVLLTK
-288 TDSAFREKTIDAM
+288 TDTAFREKTIDAM
-301 LLAAIIAVVI
+301 FLAAAIAVAI
-311 SLFIGFLVS
+311 SVMIGLFVS

-345 TNLRGDDEID
+345 TNMRGDDEID

-403 VYPTDDEHLE
+403 VYPTDNEHLE

-440 PLNLESVDVV
+440 PMNIEAVDMV
-450 ELVRGVVNA
+450 ELVRGIVNA
-459 QEPLFVQRDLRL
+459 QEPLFHERDLRL
-471 RFADETQGKCPLLE
+471 RFADETQGKMPFIKV
-485 LDPDMITQAVINLM
+485 DPDMITQCVINLM

-504 YTPEGGWVVVSVSLD
+504 YTPEGGWVIVTVGLD
-519 RKHVM
+519 RKHLT

-566 TKQIIERHHGFI
+566 TKQIVERHHGFI
-578 AVESEL
+578 SVESEL

-597 HVQQSVST
+597 QQQQPSST
-605 TMEH
+605 TIER

>member
-1 MLPAKLVIG
+1 MLPAHIVTG
-10 QKHKQENEANSR
+10 QKHKSDNEANSR
-22 ASWNTPRSDSRPG
+22 ASWNTPRSDSRSG
-35 MSYATRTVISFA
+35 LSYGSRMALSFA

-53 VCVLVCVIMV
+53 VLVLVCVIMV
-63 VWGSA
+63 VWGSV
-68 FSDYTR
+68 FSEYTR
-74 ANVIELAQLTSQKLA
+74 ANVVDLAKLTSEKLA
-89 DSYEEQGEW
+89 DSYEQDGEW
-98 TLEGIYSVASSSS
+98 TIDTLYAIAQSSS
-111 ISEDIGLQVL
+111 ISDDIGLQVL
-121 DSDGTILYD
+121 DAKGTILYD
-130 DTWSLAP
+130 DTWPVASV
-137 AAADVKKDAT
+137 AADVKKSEPATDAEPT
-147 TDTGSA
+147 PD
-153 DVSSANTES
+153 
-162 SNAESSDSSS
+162 AES
-172 ASVDTGS
+172 AEEGSVDDADADQGS
-179 AEVESADSSSD
+179 AEQMDNETAEGSAAAAEED
-190 STEVG
+190 EPK
-195 STDADASSVDTS
+195 
-207 STDSTDTSSADADST
+207 
-222 SSSITSTDSGSS
+222 I
-234 AGEKTTLEFDR
+234 KFDR
-245 HGLVSTA
+245 HGLISTA
-252 PTDQEGAVTEAIL
+252 PTDEEGAITEPIT
-265 TSDGQKVGQVR
+265 TSDGKVVGKVR
-276 LWVLGSDALLTK
+276 LWVLGSDVLLTK
-288 TDSAFREKTIDAM
+288 TDTAFREKTIDAM
-301 LLAAIIAVVI
+301 FLAAVIAVAI
-311 SLFIGFLVS
+311 SVMIGLFVS

-345 TNLRGDDEID
+345 TNMRGDDEID

-403 VYPTDDEHLE
+403 VYPTDNEHLE

-440 PLNLESVDVV
+440 PMNIEPVDMV

-459 QEPLFVQRDLRL
+459 QEPLFHERDLRL
-471 RFADETQGKCPLLE
+471 RFADETQGKMPFIKV
-485 LDPDMITQAVINLM
+485 DPDMITQCVINLM

-504 YTPEGGWVVVSVSLD
+504 YTPEGGWVVVTVGLD
-519 RKHVM
+519 RKHLT

-566 TKQIIERHHGFI
+566 TKQIVERHHGFI
-578 AVESEL
+578 SVESEL

-597 HVQQSVST
+597 QQQQSSST
-605 TMEH
+605 TIER

>member
-1 MLPAKLVIG
+1 MLPAHIVTG
-10 QKHKQENEANSR
+10 QKHKSDNEANSR
-22 ASWNTPRSDSRPG
+22 ASWNTPRSDSRSG
-35 MSYATRTVISFA
+35 LSYGSRMALSFA

-53 VCVLVCVIMV
+53 VLILVCVIMV

-68 FSDYTR
+68 FSEYTR
-74 ANVIELAQLTSQKLA
+74 ANVVDLAKLTSEKLA
-89 DSYEEQGEW
+89 DSYEQDGEW
-98 TLEGIYSVASSSS
+98 TVDTLYAIAQSSS
-111 ISEDIGLQVL
+111 ISDDIGLQVL
-121 DSDGTILYD
+121 DAEGTILYD
-130 DTWSLAP
+130 DTWPVASV
-137 AAADVKKDAT
+137 AADVKK
-147 TDTGSA
+147 S
-153 DVSSANTES
+153 E
-162 SNAESSDSSS
+162 AEP
-172 ASVDTGS
+172 VPDTGS
-179 AEVESADSSSD
+179 AEE
-190 STEVG
+190 G
-195 STDADASSVDTS
+195 SVVATDQ
-207 STDSTDTSSADADST
+207 
-222 SSSITSTDSGSS
+222 GS
-234 AGEKTTLEFDR
+234 AGQEAATSAEGSATAAEKDEPKIKFDR
-245 HGLVSTA
+245 HGLISTA
-252 PTDQEGAVTEAIL
+252 PTDEEGAITEPIT
-265 TSDGQKVGQVR
+265 TSDGKVVGKVR
-276 LWVLGSDALLTK
+276 LWVLGSDVLLTK
-288 TDSAFREKTIDAM
+288 TDTAFREKTIDAM
-301 LLAAIIAVVI
+301 FLAAAIAVAI
-311 SLFIGFLVS
+311 SVMIGLFVS

-345 TNLRGDDEID
+345 TNMRGDDEID

-403 VYPTDDEHLE
+403 VYPTDNEHLE

-440 PLNLESVDVV
+440 PMNIEAVDMV
-450 ELVRGVVNA
+450 ELVRGIVNA
-459 QEPLFVQRDLRL
+459 QEPLFHERDLRL
-471 RFADETQGKCPLLE
+471 RFADETQGKMPFIKV
-485 LDPDMITQAVINLM
+485 DPDMITQCVINLM

-504 YTPEGGWVVVSVSLD
+504 YTPEGGWVIVTVGLD
-519 RKHVM
+519 RKHLT

-566 TKQIIERHHGFI
+566 TKQIVERHHGFI
-578 AVESEL
+578 SVESEL

-597 HVQQSVST
+597 QQQQPSST
-605 TMEH
+605 TIER

>member
-1 MLPAKLVIG
+1 MLPAHIVTG
-10 QKHKQENEANSR
+10 QKHKSDNEANSR
-22 ASWNTPRSDSRPG
+22 ASWNTRRSDSRSGLSYGSG
-35 MSYATRTVISFA
+35 MALSFA

-53 VCVLVCVIMV
+53 VLILVCVIMV
-63 VWGSA
+63 VWGSV
-68 FSDYTR
+68 FSEYTR
-74 ANVIELAQLTSQKLA
+74 ANVIDLAKLTSEKLA
-89 DSYEEQGEW
+89 DSYEQDGEW
-98 TLEGIYSVASSSS
+98 TVDTLYAIAQSSS
-111 ISEDIGLQVL
+111 ISDDIGLQVL
-121 DSDGTILYD
+121 DAEGTILYD
-130 DTWSLAP
+130 DTWPVASV
-137 AAADVKKDAT
+137 AADVKK
-147 TDTGSA
+147 S
-153 DVSSANTES
+153 E
-162 SNAESSDSSS
+162 AEP
-172 ASVDTGS
+172 VPDTGS
-179 AEVESADSSSD
+179 AEE
-190 STEVG
+190 G
-195 STDADASSVDTS
+195 SVVATDQ
-207 STDSTDTSSADADST
+207 
-222 SSSITSTDSGSS
+222 GS
-234 AGEKTTLEFDR
+234 AGQAAATSAEGSATAAEKDEPKIKFDR
-245 HGLVSTA
+245 HGLISTA
-252 PTDQEGAVTEAIL
+252 PTDEEGAITEPIT
-265 TSDGQKVGQVR
+265 TSDGKVVGKVR
-276 LWVLGSDALLTK
+276 LWVLGSDVLLTK
-288 TDSAFREKTIDAM
+288 TDTAFREKTIDAM
-301 LLAAIIAVVI
+301 FLAAAIAVAI
-311 SLFIGFLVS
+311 SVMIGLFVS

-345 TNLRGDDEID
+345 TNMRGDDEID

-403 VYPTDDEHLE
+403 VYPTDNEHLE

-440 PLNLESVDVV
+440 PMNIEAVDMV
-450 ELVRGVVNA
+450 ELVRGIVNA
-459 QEPLFVQRDLRL
+459 QEPLFHERDLRL
-471 RFADETQGKCPLLE
+471 RFADETQGKMSFIKV
-485 LDPDMITQAVINLM
+485 DPDMITQCVINLM

-504 YTPEGGWVVVSVSLD
+504 YTPEGGWVIVTVGLD
-519 RKHVM
+519 RKHLT

-566 TKQIIERHHGFI
+566 TKQIVERHHGFI
-578 AVESEL
+578 SVESEL

-597 HVQQSVST
+597 QQQQPSST
-605 TMEH
+605 TIER

>member
-1 MLPAKLVIG
+1 MLPAHIVTG
-10 QKHKQENEANSR
+10 QKHKSDNEANSR
-22 ASWNTPRSDSRPG
+22 ASWNTPRSDSRSG
-35 MSYATRTVISFA
+35 LSYGSRMALSFA

-53 VCVLVCVIMV
+53 VLILVCVIMV

-68 FSDYTR
+68 FSEYTR
-74 ANVIELAQLTSQKLA
+74 ANVVDLAKLTSEKLA
-89 DSYEEQGEW
+89 DSYEQDGEW
-98 TLEGIYSVASSSS
+98 TVDTLYAIAQSSS
-111 ISEDIGLQVL
+111 ISDDIGLQVL
-121 DSDGTILYD
+121 DAEGTILYD
-130 DTWSLAP
+130 DTWPVASV
-137 AAADVKKDAT
+137 AADVKK
-147 TDTGSA
+147 S
-153 DVSSANTES
+153 E
-162 SNAESSDSSS
+162 AEP
-172 ASVDTGS
+172 VPDTGS
-179 AEVESADSSSD
+179 AEE
-190 STEVG
+190 G
-195 STDADASSVDTS
+195 SVVATDQ
-207 STDSTDTSSADADST
+207 
-222 SSSITSTDSGSS
+222 GS
-234 AGEKTTLEFDR
+234 AGQAAATSAEGSVTAAEKDEPKIKFDR
-245 HGLVSTA
+245 HGLISTA
-252 PTDQEGAVTEAIL
+252 PTDEEGAITEPIT
-265 TSDGQKVGQVR
+265 TSDGKVVRKVR
-276 LWVLGSDALLTK
+276 LWVLGSDVLLTK
-288 TDSAFREKTIDAM
+288 TDTAFREKTIDAM
-301 LLAAIIAVVI
+301 FLAAAIAVAI
-311 SLFIGFLVS
+311 SVMIGLFVS

-345 TNLRGDDEID
+345 TNMRGDDEID

-403 VYPTDDEHLE
+403 VYPTDNEHLE

-440 PLNLESVDVV
+440 PMNIEAVDMV
-450 ELVRGVVNA
+450 ELVRGIVNA
-459 QEPLFVQRDLRL
+459 QEPLFHERDLRL
-471 RFADETQGKCPLLE
+471 RFADETQGKMPFIKV
-485 LDPDMITQAVINLM
+485 DPDMITQCVINLM

-504 YTPEGGWVVVSVSLD
+504 YTPEGGWVIVTVGLD
-519 RKHVM
+519 RKHLT

-560 GVGLAV
+560 GVGPAA
-566 TKQIIERHHGFI
+566 TKQIVERHHGFI
-578 AVESEL
+578 SVESEL

-597 HVQQSVST
+597 QQQQPSST
-605 TMEH
+605 TIER